1 MSCRSCWTYPQ
12 QESSP
17 RPLRRPVSSHITAAV
32 SDEAS
37 HPAEHRGSPV
47 PLSPWQ
53 LVTCVHPIPSLPP
66 SACLF
71 TSHSILISSPC
82 FLKRAKKSEQ
92 MTCTS
97 WPVTHTHT
105 HSLNSSFYFLSF
117 SIRGLSSRL
126 FHLILRPVSSSLW
139 GHRVRRHQ
147 SCWKAPPYR
156 RSHASAHYAQ
166 QYAGDRWRCTTQE
179 YTAYHFLGDQIM
191 K

>member
-53 LVTCVHPIPSLPP
+53 LVTCVHPTPSLPP

-71 TSHSILISSPC
+71 TSHSTLISSPV
-82 FLKRAKKSEQ
+82 FFKASQKERADDLHELACDS
-92 MTCTS
+92 
-97 WPVTHTHT
+97 HT
-105 HSLNSSFYFLSF
+105 HSLNSSSLHPLLS
-117 SIRGLSSRL
+117 I
-126 FHLILRPVSSSLW
+126 SSLSLY
-139 GHRVRRHQ
+139 GVSLLICFIRSRVQCHPHFEVTE
-147 SCWKAPPYR
+147 CDATNP
-156 RSHASAHYAQ
+156 
-166 QYAGDRWRCTTQE
+166 AGKLRLIAGLMPLLTMLSDMQEPDRGGALLRNIQ
-179 YTAYHFLGDQIM
+179 HIIS
-191 K
+191 

>member
-17 RPLRRPVSSHITAAV
+17 RSLRRPVSSHITAAV

-37 HPAEHRGSPV
+37 HPAEHRSSPV

-66 SACLF
+66 SPCLF
-71 TSHSILISSPC
+71 TSHSPLISSPC
-82 FLKRAKKSEQ
+82 FLKRAKKSKQ

-105 HSLNSSFYFLSF
+105 LLIPLRFICSFLLPLFLFTGSLFSSVSFDPASSVILTLRSQNASPPILLESSVLSPFSCLHSLCSA
-117 SIRGLSSRL
+117 IC
-126 FHLILRPVSSSLW
+126 
-139 GHRVRRHQ
+139 RRQ
-147 SCWKAPPYR
+147 IVLV
-156 RSHASAHYAQ
+156 HY
-166 QYAGDRWRCTTQE
+166 
-179 YTAYHFLGDQIM
+179 
-191 K
+191 

>member
-53 LVTCVHPIPSLPP
+53 LVTCVHPTPSLPP

-71 TSHSILISSPC
+71 TSHSTLISSPC

-97 WPVTHTHT
+97 WPVTLTHT
-105 HSLNSSFYFLSF
+105 LLIPLRFIRSFLFPLFLYTGSLFSSVSFDPASSVILTLRSQSATPPILLESSALS
-117 SIRGLSSRL
+117 
-126 FHLILRPVSSSLW
+126 PVSCLCSLC
-139 GHRVRRHQ
+139 
-147 SCWKAPPYR
+147 SAIC
-156 RSHASAHYAQ
+156 RSQIVEVHY
-166 QYAGDRWRCTTQE
+166 
-179 YTAYHFLGDQIM
+179 
-191 K
+191 